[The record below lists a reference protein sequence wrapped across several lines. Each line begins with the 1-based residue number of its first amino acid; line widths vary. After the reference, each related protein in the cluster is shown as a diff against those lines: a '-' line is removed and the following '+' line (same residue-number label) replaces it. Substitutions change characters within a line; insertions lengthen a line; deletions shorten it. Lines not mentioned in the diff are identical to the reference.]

1 MDGQSKCTIQNGVI
15 KTWND
20 YGVNPDGT
28 QWSITYTGPLG
39 SNSPMWQKTTTDL
52 LGRTIRTERPG
63 FSSVPSV
70 ISVVTNSSFYN
81 SIGQLVR
88 TTAPGSA
95 DTLYYYDILGNQIR
109 SGLDLDGS
117 GALEINGVDRVNDS
131 DVSYWTDSTNWWQVS
146 TSVLYAGNNSAMPTT
161 NSVQRTRL
169 TFTGGPT
176 SVSAES
182 VSIDLLGNQTVSQ
195 TAIDRP
201 NKTVTQTAIYPDS
214 TNAAVSVSFNG
225 LTQYSISKTGV
236 KTSLGY
242 DAIGRQVATIDP
254 RTGASTTHYNVL
266 GQGEHWG
273 QVSLYNNCRIPL

>member
-1 MDGQSKCTIQNGVI
+1 
-15 KTWND
+15 
-20 YGVNPDGT
+20 
-28 QWSITYTGPLG
+28 
-39 SNSPMWQKTTTDL
+39 MWQKSTTDL

-63 FSSVPSV
+63 FGG
-70 ISVVTNSSFYN
+70 VVLTNASFYN
-81 SIGQLVR
+81 AIGQIFR

-95 DTLYYYDILGNQIR
+95 DTLYYYDSLGNQIR

-117 GALEINGVDRVNDS
+117 GALEINGVDRINDS
-131 DVSYWTDSTNWWQVS
+131 DGSYWSDSTNWWQVS

-201 NKTVTQTAIYPDS
+201 NKTVTQTTVYPDS

-236 KTSLGY
+236 KPVWDMTPL
-242 DAIGRQVATIDP
+242 AVR
-254 RTGASTTHYNVL
+254 STRLIRAPH
-266 GQGEHWG
+266 QHH
-273 QVSLYNNCRIPL
+273 PLQRSWPG